1 LELKHLLH
9 LNKYIWHYRWHLL
22 GGIVFLVIS
31 NYLKTVQPKVVRWA
45 IDYTSDLVNDSSVEG
60 GISLFGTHGSQLLR
74 YGLMIVGL
82 SLMGGF
88 VLFLTRQTL
97 IVMSRLIE
105 RDLRNELYQQY
116 NRLDQ
121 KFYKTHNT
129 GDLMS
134 RITEDVTKVRMYLGP
149 GIMYTI
155 NLVSVFVLVI
165 YSMLRVSP
173 TLTLYALMPLPILSV
188 SIYYVSNIINKK
200 SHAIQKQ
207 LSFLTTI
214 SQEVFSG
221 IRVIK
226 SYTQERAMFGFFKEE
241 CENYKDVNLNLAR
254 VQALF
259 FPLMILLV
267 GASTIICIYAGGK
280 LVIAG
285 EISQGN
291 IAEFVIYV
299 NMLSWPVTAV
309 GWIASMVQQ
318 AAASQERI
326 NQFLSEEPEIET
338 KESGISRK
346 IEGDIVFDEVSFTY
360 PETGIRALDKLNLHI
375 KPGERVLILGRTGSG
390 KSTILDL
397 LSGVYPVK
405 EGKIL
410 IDGIPLD
417 QYNLGELRRQIA
429 YVPQDVFL
437 FSDSIER
444 NVAFGLKEMPDR
456 EEIEKFTEYSS
467 IKNEIKDL
475 KKGFETLVGER
486 GVTLSG
492 GQKQRISIA
501 RSLITKPQMIALDDS
516 LSAIDANAESRIL
529 NYLDKELDGKT
540 SIIVAHRVYPNLKFD
555 QIFVLDKG
563 RVVEHG
569 THKELSEN
577 GGYYEEIFKKQLEE
591 EPADG

>member
-1 LELKHLLH
+1 M
-9 LNKYIWHYRWHLL
+9 
-22 GGIVFLVIS
+22 
-31 NYLKTVQPKVVRWA
+31 VRWA
-45 IDYTSDLVNDSSVEG
+45 IDYTSELLNTADVEG
-60 GISLFGTHGSQLLR
+60 GIRLFGSYSKELLR

-82 SLMGGF
+82 SLLGGF

-134 RITEDVTKVRMYLGP
+134 RITEDVSKVRMYLGP

-155 NLVSVFVLVI
+155 NLVSIFVLVI

-200 SHAIQKQ
+200 SHDIQKQ

-226 SYTQERAMFGFFKEE
+226 SYTQEKAMFGFFREE
-241 CENYKDVNLNLAR
+241 CESYKEVNLNLAR

-285 EISQGN
+285 EITQGN

-326 NQFLSEEPEIET
+326 NQFLSEEPDIEAEG
-338 KESGISRK
+338 KGMKRK
-346 IEGDIVFDEVSFTY
+346 VEGDILFENVSFVY
-360 PETGIRALDKLNLHI
+360 PETGIKALDKLNMHI
-375 KPGERVLILGRTGSG
+375 HPGERVLILGRTGSG
-390 KSTILDL
+390 KSTVLDL
-397 LSGVYPVK
+397 LSGVYPVR
-405 EGKIL
+405 EGKIK
-410 IDGIPLD
+410 IDGIALENYD
-417 QYNLGELRRQIA
+417 LGDLRRQIA

-444 NVAFGLKEMPDR
+444 NVAFGLKKMPERKD
-456 EEIEKFTEYSS
+456 IEKFTEYSS
-467 IKNEIKDL
+467 IKNEIQDL
-475 KKGFETLVGER
+475 KKGFETMVGER

-501 RSLITKPQMIALDDS
+501 RALITKPQMVVLDDS
-516 LSAIDANAESRIL
+516 LSAIDANAEARIL
-529 NYLDKELDGKT
+529 NYLDRELAGKT

-563 RVVEHG
+563 RIVERG
-569 THKELSEN
+569 THKELSVN

-591 EPADG
+591 EPTEG

>member
-1 LELKHLLH
+1 MKHLLH
-9 LNKYIWHYRWHLL
+9 LNKYLWHYRWHLL
-22 GGIVFLVIS
+22 GGILFLVIS

-60 GISLFGTHGSQLLR
+60 GISLFGTHGSQLLQ

-338 KESGISRK
+338 KASGLSRK
-346 IEGDIVFDEVSFTY
+346 IEGDIVFDKVNFKY
-360 PETGIRALDKLNLHI
+360 PETGIRALDNLNLHI

-405 EGKIL
+405 EGEIL
-410 IDGIPLD
+410 IDGIPID
-417 QYNLGELRRQIA
+417 QYNLGDLRRQIA

-444 NVAFGLKEMPDR
+444 NVAFGLEEMPDR

-475 KKGFETLVGER
+475 KKGFETMVGER

-529 NYLDKELDGKT
+529 NYLDKELEGKT

-563 RVVEHG
+563 QVVEHG
-569 THKELSEN
+569 THKELAVN

>member
-1 LELKHLLH
+1 MKHLLH
-9 LNKYIWHYRWHLL
+9 LNKYLWHYRWHLL
-22 GGIVFLVIS
+22 GGILFLVIS

-60 GISLFGTHGSQLLR
+60 GISLFGTHGSQLLQ

-338 KESGISRK
+338 KASGLSRK
-346 IEGDIVFDEVSFTY
+346 IEGDIVFDKVSFKY
-360 PETGIRALDKLNLHI
+360 PETGIRALDNLNLHI

-405 EGKIL
+405 EGEIL
-410 IDGIPLD
+410 IDGIPID
-417 QYNLGELRRQIA
+417 QYNLGDLRRQIA

-444 NVAFGLKEMPDR
+444 NVAFGLEEMPDR

-475 KKGFETLVGER
+475 KKGFETMVGER

-529 NYLDKELDGKT
+529 NYLDKELEGKT

-563 RVVEHG
+563 QVVEHG
-569 THKELSEN
+569 THKELAVN